1 MKIGVKVNDRANDP
15 SRSSGSFTSTV
26 DARVAYGNDGREG
39 GSRDVSMLD
48 PRRQPARALS
58 RRVKVPLRR
67 YSWRNAFHFFRFFS
81 FSFSLSFFFLFLSFS
96 FPFVLFRFFSFRRG
110 SPREGNQAI
119 RSRNV
124 KRFDR
129 SFRALPLRYRRKS
142 SPPSVDK
149 TRRVLTCTVQT
160 FIRGSRWK
168 KLGFKKLGIGAE
180 LLGPDPFNRSP
191 SVKNSLRVF
200 RSMFTYANK
209 PFAFPSH

>member
-48 PRRQPARALS
+48 PRRQQPARALS

-67 YSWRNAFHFFRFFS
+67 YSWRNAFHF
-81 FSFSLSFFFLFLSFS
+81 
-96 FPFVLFRFFSFRRG
+96 FRFFSFRRG